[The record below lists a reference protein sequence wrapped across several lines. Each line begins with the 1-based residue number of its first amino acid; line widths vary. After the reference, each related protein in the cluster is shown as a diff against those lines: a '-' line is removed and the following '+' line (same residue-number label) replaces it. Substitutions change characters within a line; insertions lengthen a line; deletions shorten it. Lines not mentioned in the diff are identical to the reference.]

1 MYFNFQSHIAF
12 KMKVIIG
19 ITGASG
25 SIYAQRLINKL
36 INSGNKISEI
46 ALVISPNGKQVYEYE
61 VGEFKFENEKIKEH
75 KFNDFF
81 SPIAS
86 GSSKFDAMVII
97 PSSMGTLAKIAN
109 GIADNVLIRAADV
122 MLKEQRKLIIVARE
136 TPLNLIHIENM
147 KKIVQAGG
155 IVLPASPSFYSKP
168 KNIEELVDTVLD
180 RILDILKIENKS
192 FRWGE

>member
-1 MYFNFQSHIAF
+1 
-12 KMKVIIG
+12 MKVIIG

-61 VGEFKFENEKIKEH
+61 VGEFKFKNEKIKEH

>member
-1 MYFNFQSHIAF
+1 
-12 KMKVIIG
+12 
-19 ITGASG
+19 
-25 SIYAQRLINKL
+25 
-36 INSGNKISEI
+36 
-46 ALVISPNGKQVYEYE
+46 
-61 VGEFKFENEKIKEH
+61 
-75 KFNDFF
+75 
-81 SPIAS
+81 
-86 GSSKFDAMVII
+86 MVII

>member
-61 VGEFKFENEKIKEH
+61 VGEFKFKNEKIKEH

>member
-1 MYFNFQSHIAF
+1 
-12 KMKVIIG
+12 MKIIIG

-36 INSGNKISEI
+36 INSTNEISEI

-61 VGEFKFENEKIKEH
+61 VGEFKFENEKIKEY

-109 GIADNVLIRAADV
+109 GIADNVLVRAADV

-147 KKIVQAGG
+147 RKIVQAGG
-155 IVLPASPSFYSKP
+155 MILPASPSFYSKP

-180 RILDILKIENKS
+180 RILDILKVENNS